1 MGADGTVSVVFD
13 GTSSELPAGAVAELD
28 RLAAKLK
35 GDESLRLQVMGYS
48 SGDNSTSSSEARR
61 LSLFRALAVRTHL
74 MKQGVRSTRMDVR
87 AMGTSAADA
96 PAPAD
101 RVDLVV
107 QGPS

>member
-1 MGADGTVSVVFD
+1 MSVVFD
-13 GTSSELPAGAVAELD
+13 GTSSELPGAAVVELD

-35 GDESLRLQVMGYS
+35 SDESLRVQVMGYS
-48 SGDNSTSSSEARR
+48 SGDSSTSSSEARR

-96 PAPAD
+96 GPAD
-101 RVDLVV
+101 RVDLLV